1 MKKINYFTFLLA
13 LLIVTFSSCA
23 MRDEL
28 NGAKG
33 GVDGADSGTMSLSIG
48 TDKVIQVSASTSR
61 ADDAKHSFKPEDL
74 DVDSYEIKITNTET
88 KDEVKK
94 CTYKQLKDEG
104 DDLKLPVGKYIIE
117 AYNYD
122 GSKSKAS
129 EKPYFYG
136 ATSFNILAGKATK
149 VTTKCRMKTIGVVLQ
164 LSPEFQNIFADDYEV
179 TITNGDGAF
188 VLYQKNTLDKVHY
201 LAVPQTA
208 TSSLNLIFSGKT
220 KKGDDVAYQTA
231 IERPSDAEGNNKL
244 VENEVFIIKLM
255 PETAELGKIKWGIT
269 VDLIMNDKQIEFE
282 VPVPDDGEEPVE
294 PVDPDAIKVVG
305 LDRTVVISKN
315 DSDNAPTVDV
325 EFIVPRGIDNLYVT
339 IESEDEIFLGMLE
352 DLFLREKFDIA
363 NPTEEQK
370 IALGPT
376 EDEGIGMIDPNDP
389 IKGKTEYVFQLTTF
403 MKLLTLFEPALHT
416 FNIEVYDGTETV
428 KGALK
433 VQVVE

>member
-1 MKKINYFTFLLA
+1 M
-13 LLIVTFSSCA
+13 
-23 MRDEL
+23 
-28 NGAKG
+28 
-33 GVDGADSGTMSLSIG
+33 
-48 TDKVIQVSASTSR
+48 
-61 ADDAKHSFKPEDL
+61 
-74 DVDSYEIKITNTET
+74 
-88 KDEVKK
+88 
-94 CTYKQLKDEG
+94 
-104 DDLKLPVGKYIIE
+104 
-117 AYNYD
+117 
-122 GSKSKAS
+122 
-129 EKPYFYG
+129 
-136 ATSFNILAGKATK
+136 
-149 VTTKCRMKTIGVVLQ
+149 
-164 LSPEFQNIFADDYEV
+164 
-179 TITNGDGAF
+179 
-188 VLYQKNTLDKVHY
+188 
-201 LAVPQTA
+201 
-208 TSSLNLIFSGKT
+208 
-220 KKGDDVAYQTA
+220 
-231 IERPSDAEGNNKL
+231 
-244 VENEVFIIKLM
+244 
-255 PETAELGKIKWGIT
+255 
-269 VDLIMNDKQIEFE
+269 
-282 VPVPDDGEEPVE
+282 
-294 PVDPDAIKVVG
+294 DPDAIKVVG